1 MAREETK
8 CQVTRFA
15 RRKTISRDEMES
27 EEIEMR
33 SEGIRFALLI
43 KTQIKGRPNATVA
56 NAHSHRGKTPNDSY
70 KNAQTQW
77 QSAQIRIAHG
87 IHKNADN

>member
-8 CQVTRFA
+8 CQVTRFS

-43 KTQIKGRPNATVA
+43 KMQIKRMP
-56 NAHSHRGKTPNDSY
+56 K
-70 KNAQTQW
+70 
-77 QSAQIRIAHG
+77 
-87 IHKNADN
+87 